1 MANNTYLIGR
11 YKYARPQAML
21 WSDNPGSVEIETDE
35 TTGEQLKTFVP
46 DGYEINSNY
55 PEDAS
60 ADEIDQFIILSDH
73 NRSPIDISYERIENR
88 QRTVNGAMRSRHI
101 ADKLKLSVSWDLLP
115 SRAFASDA
123 GFNVTTGAPI
133 STSTSVAFTADYGA
147 GGNDILDW
155 YSNHTGPF
163 WVFLGYDKLT
173 GINTGEARYQNFDQY
188 TQVVQMY
195 IADFSYSVQKRS
207 GTLYDMW
214 NISVQL
220 EEV

>member
-11 YKYARPQAML
+11 YKYSRPQAML
-21 WSDNPGSVEIETDE
+21 WSDNPGSVEVEVDE
-35 TTGEQLKTFVP
+35 NTGEELRTLVP
-46 DGYEINSNY
+46 NGYEIGADY
-55 PEDAS
+55 PDTATI
-60 ADEIDQFIILSDH
+60 DEIDQFLILSDH

-101 ADKLKLSVSWDLLP
+101 ADKVKLSVSWDMLP
-115 SRAFASDA
+115 SRAFASDPM
-123 GFNVTTGAPI
+123 FNVTTGSPI
-133 STSTSVAFTADYGA
+133 STSTSVAFMADHGA

-155 YSNHTGPF
+155 YNNHPGPF

-173 GINTGEARYQNFDQY
+173 GINTGENRYQNFQQY
-188 TQVVQMY
+188 TQLVQMY
-195 IADFSYSVQKRS
+195 ISDFKYSVQKRS

-214 NISVQL
+214 NISVSL